1 MITVAELIGLC
12 ESTHAHHNCLSG
24 SSSSPPPRFEAV
36 TSHLGAFKLTPETAL
51 EINK

>member
-24 SSSSPPPRFEAV
+24 SSPRFEAV
-36 TSHLGAFKLTPETAL
+36 TSHLGAFKLTHETAL